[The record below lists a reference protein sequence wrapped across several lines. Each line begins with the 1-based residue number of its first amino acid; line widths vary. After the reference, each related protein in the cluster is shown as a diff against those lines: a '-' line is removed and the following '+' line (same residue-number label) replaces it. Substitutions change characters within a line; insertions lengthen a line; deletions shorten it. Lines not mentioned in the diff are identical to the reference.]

1 MIDCETLTSVSHH
14 APEAGCVMREGDR
27 GTAPYSVLVVTG
39 GSLLLWWALLVKGAL
54 VLFTEVSRLWH

>member
-1 MIDCETLTSVSHH
+1 MIDRETLTSVPILHR
-14 APEAGCVMREGDR
+14 GCVMREGDR

>member
-1 MIDCETLTSVSHH
+1 
-14 APEAGCVMREGDR
+14 MREGDR